1 MILLI
6 FNTVVNVQFFLV
18 ATIKTDEYILSE
30 LRLKAQW
37 FLLF

>member
-6 FNTVVNVQFFLV
+6 FNTVVNVQFLV